1 MADVSNRRVGTST
14 DKEEMHPVTKDLF
27 MSIISMALMGILQD
41 N

>member
-1 MADVSNRRVGTST
+1 MYQTGGWETST
-14 DKEEMHPVTKDLF
+14 DKEEMHPVTKDLL